1 MYILPKFDYEDAFI
15 YTGDVCDPDDD
26 DDGVYDL
33 IDNCQYDYNRDQSDI
48 DSDGIGKCEMSYTA
62 IHCIITHHYTF
73 KLKSNSLKICNNQQI
88 NLVRQ

>member
-1 MYILPKFDYEDAFI
+1 MICVRFTEVYEDGFI

-48 DSDGIGKCEMSYTA
+48 DSDGIGKCEMSYPAVNCNT
-62 IHCIITHHYTF
+62 HCKTH
-73 KLKSNSLKICNNQQI
+73 KLKCNYLKVCNNQPQM
-88 NLVRQ
+88 